1 MTTVTFKI
9 PDELNELL
17 EELCREEDRSKSWFM
32 RKALQEKLEDWRD
45 LRTGL
50 KALKKHKKNPQT
62 ISHKDLMKKLGLTDK
77 DLD

>member
-45 LRTGL
+45 LRVAKKGR
-50 KALKKHKKNPQT
+50 KAYEARPDLA
-62 ISHKDLMKKLGLTDK
+62 ISHDQLLKDLKIRKKR
-77 DLD
+77 